1 MPYSM
6 PCGKAIGKML
16 ERLQTDHIDLL
27 YLHQPMGDFR
37 GAWRDMEKAVRT
49 GKVHALN
56 KEERIFRMDYE
67 QAKQF
72 MLNWKI
78 ED

>member
-1 MPYSM
+1 
-6 PCGKAIGKML
+6 
-16 ERLQTDHIDLL
+16 
-27 YLHQPMGDFR
+27 MGDFR
-37 GAWRDMEKAVRT
+37 GAWRDMEKAVRA
-49 GKVHALN
+49 GKVRALN

-78 ED
+78 GD

>member
-1 MPYSM
+1 
-6 PCGKAIGKML
+6 
-16 ERLQTDHIDLL
+16 
-27 YLHQPMGDFR
+27 MGDFR
-37 GAWRDMEKAVRT
+37 DAWRDMEKAVRA
-49 GKVHALN
+49 GKVCALN